1 MNRLSHIQAVT
12 FDVGGTLI
20 KPWPSVGHVY
30 AEVAARHGVKRLQ
43 PEALDQQFAAA
54 WRRLRNFNHGREEWA
69 ALVDQTF
76 AGFVEK
82 PPSQTFFPEL
92 YDRFREPKA
101 WHVFEDVL
109 PALNALA
116 ALDLRLGIISN
127 WDDRLSPLLDQLGLS
142 KFFEAIVISC
152 DVGFPKPS
160 PVIFEHT
167 SKKLGVPPELILHVG
182 DSLETD
188 VAGAQSAGCAAVL
201 VERGQEGDGAGRI
214 GSLVELEGM
223 F

>member
-1 MNRLSHIQAVT
+1 QR
-12 FDVGGTLI
+12 FDT
-20 KPWPSVGHVY
+20 
-30 AEVAARHGVKRLQ
+30 
-43 PEALDQQFAAA
+43 A
-54 WRRLRNFNHGREEWA
+54 WRGLKQFNHSRDEWA
-69 ALVDQTF
+69 ALVDATF
-76 AGFVEK
+76 SGLVEQ

-92 YDRFREPKA
+92 FDRFREPGA
-101 WHVFEDVL
+101 WRAFDDVL

-127 WDDRLSPLLDQLGLS
+127 WDDRLGPLLDQLGLS

-167 SKKLGVPPELILHVG
+167 SKKLGVALEQILHVG

-188 VAGAQSAGCAAVL
+188 IAGAQSAGCSAVL
-201 VERGQEGDGAGRI
+201 IERGKKGDAAGQI
-214 GSLVELEGM
+214 SLLTELEGM